1 MLEFSISNQ
10 LLSRLDATQV
20 MADSENYLECAF
32 QFSADWNNTVAVAT
46 FGHSKVSDPISV
58 RIVDG
63 KCRVPH
69 EVIKT
74 YGFQLSVYGTVE
86 EDEGRVCH
94 IPTNTVTVEVEASGA
109 GTGLAPA
116 APTQS
121 LYDTL
126 MSAITTGEAETLEA
140 KVSAKTSAGVAMGAQ
155 TGAEKAA
162 ASAKVSAATSAAE
175 ARNAQEL
182 YKAVKVARKK
192 MDALTELNRGYVTGS
207 GEDEKVGHISDI
219 VWDDES
225 KCRKEWLQLSAGQ
238 RYRVKVNG
246 VWRDVTA
253 EWVLEEQEKVKVGDD
268 QAELFSMSR
277 SRIEDDE
284 PVPEIPAGDEVLTPG
299 GDDDGGEGTG
309 NGSGD
314 VTVPVTS
321 ITYEVVKDIVKL
333 VAGPVTIEDVAEDKQ
348 TDEAC
353 VCRLTTTDLSV
364 TEVEIWTDEKNN
376 AKYFYQQA
384 LAAAERAEAAALRA
398 EARG

>member
-20 MADSENYLECAF
+20 MADSENYLECLF

-46 FGHSKVSDPISV
+46 FGHSNVSEPISV

-63 KCRVPH
+63 KCLVPH

-86 EDEGRVCH
+86 EDEGKVCH

-126 MSAITTGEAETLEA
+126 MTAITEGEAEVLEA
-140 KVSAKTSAGVAMGAQ
+140 KISAQTSAGVAMGAQ

-162 ASAKVSAATSAAE
+162 ASAKVSAETSAAE

-182 YKAVKVARKK
+182 YKAVKIARKK
-192 MDALTELNRGYVTGS
+192 MDALTALNKGYVLGG
-207 GEDEKVGHISDI
+207 GEDKMVGHMSGI
-219 VWDDES
+219 VWDAEG
-225 KCRKEWLQLSAGQ
+225 KCWKDWLHLEAGQ

-253 EWVLEEQEKVKVGDD
+253 EWVLEEQEKVQVGDN

-277 SRIEDDE
+277 SRVEDDE
-284 PVPEIPAGDEVLTPG
+284 PVPEIPQGEEALNPG
-299 GDDDGGEGTG
+299 GDDNGGG
-309 NGSGD
+309 NGNSD
-314 VTVPVTS
+314 VPAPVTS
-321 ITYEVVKDIVKL
+321 ITYEVVKDIIKL
-333 VAGPVTIEDVAEDKQ
+333 VAGPVTIEDVEEDKQ
-348 TDEAC
+348 TEEAC
-353 VCRLTTTDLSV
+353 VCRLTTTDRSV
-364 TEVEIWTDEKNN
+364 TEVEIWTDEQDN

-398 EARG
+398 EAQA